1 MFTSRR
7 RADIRDLIQR
17 IHQVRRLS
25 GLSGRVP
32 TLLLPPEDLAIDL
45 TTTLDLLVVGRALA
59 QPFVRGQGH
68 TRDLLDPL
76 GKGSILLVRGL
87 ALVRGLGLARSSVLR
102 ASQIPLRRF
111 PNSVPSVRKRS
122 ATRVARRIGIGRL
135 SFVVHQSATLKSDA
149 FPSDAKP
156 KGSASRDARNIIFQ
170 NSVKTRTSAT
180 AFAAALMQV

>member
-1 MFTSRR
+1 MLTYNFWYCF
-7 RADIRDLIQR
+7 
-17 IHQVRRLS
+17 VFRLS
-25 GLSGRVP
+25 QHQFFNVS
-32 TLLLPPEDLAIDL
+32 
-45 TTTLDLLVVGRALA
+45 GRALA
-59 QPFVRGQGH
+59 QSFVRGQGH
-68 TRDLLDPL
+68 TRDLLDLLDPL

-87 ALVRGLGLARSSVLR
+87 APALARSSVLR